1 MKVGAGCLEE
11 YLEVNCTHSWTR
23 ENPCGHVTV
32 YRPWILEDI
41 RSVTLSGSFRINKAS
56 SIADPLQLLLSSL
69 LQDMTLHNGIS
80 PAAPSS
86 LPQATS
92 SSHPLPPDRTT
103 PSRPKPNSGSPL
115 DLSLNP
121 ILPPGALSK
130 KVQIPRLSPATTELL
145 ARVTG
150 SIQGGSDSTYP
161 GHGLRDSWN
170 TEKSGKMKVSSAFL
184 DLPTPPF
191 ASSNTPT
198 ASGTPKQ
205 NATPPEKENSESVGL
220 AHVAPKPVETSTSLP
235 QIQHQPSAVA
245 QTAPSE
251 AAVPKPQ
258 NGPNAPT
265 VLHDDH
271 SKPADFASIALKTPE
286 TPSNSVPQPQ
296 PRLHSA
302 APEAQSAPSASSTA
316 EQPQIAPSMPP
327 EKNHSQ
333 PAELARIAP
342 KTAETPSTSTAQ
354 AQPQLQLTTPIA
366 PTATKLTLT
375 YKRQKAPPVPRQRKS
390 TANGKRG
397 RKRKRGNESENEGVK
412 AGDSSSDESD
422 ITPTATQT
430 KSGRQVSRPSLYA
443 PSQLSPGMGKGNTN
457 PPTASTNTPAPAAL
471 TRKHRRVYRK
481 GKETYVNC
489 TQCQRGHSPLTNT
502 IVFCDNCN
510 KAWHQLC
517 HNPPI
522 DNEVVTV
529 KEKEWLCRECKPTPK
544 QAGHPTVL
552 RSNHTLQARPL
563 GPPIHPPLPMP
574 QIEVGGEGCSKDERR
589 GYLSSLS
596 HATLVELLI
605 SLSDRNPSV
614 PMFPANLKS
623 LPSSKFSYQSNMS
636 PVPPHSAS
644 ADTPTFRSIDQPA
657 AFNSVPNA
665 RPPAPMGRGDESS
678 DESEYE
684 EVEDHRLYPLAGN
697 GFRLPLHDDDLDILQ
712 EDPACPTFSYSL
724 HGPAKTRAEANEVAP
739 VWGAA

>member
-1 MKVGAGCLEE
+1 
-11 YLEVNCTHSWTR
+11 
-23 ENPCGHVTV
+23 
-32 YRPWILEDI
+32 
-41 RSVTLSGSFRINKAS
+41 
-56 SIADPLQLLLSSL
+56 
-69 LQDMTLHNGIS
+69 MTLHNGID

-92 SSHPLPPDRTT
+92 SSHPLPPDPTT
-103 PSRPKPNSGSPL
+103 PSQPKPNSGSPL
-115 DLSLNP
+115 GLSLDHS
-121 ILPPGALSK
+121 LPQGALSK

-145 ARVTG
+145 AQVTG
-150 SIQGGSDSTYP
+150 SIQGEDNSTYP
-161 GHGLRDSWN
+161 GQDLGGSSN
-170 TEKSGKMKVSSAFL
+170 TENSGKMKVSSVFL

-205 NATPPEKENSESVGL
+205 NAEPAQKENSESAGPV
-220 AHVAPKPVETSTSLP
+220 HVAPKPVEMSTSLP
-235 QIQHQPSAVA
+235 QIQHQPLAVA
-245 QTAPSE
+245 RTAPSE
-251 AAVPKPQ
+251 AAVPTPQ

-271 SKPADFASIALKTPE
+271 SKPADLTSIALKTPE

-302 APEAQSAPSASSTA
+302 APEAQVAPSTSSTA
-316 EQPQIAPSMPP
+316 EQPQIASSMPP
-327 EKNHSQ
+327 EETHSQ

-342 KTAETPSTSTAQ
+342 NSAEAPSTSTAQ
-354 AQPQLQLTTPIA
+354 AQPQLQFTPPIA
-366 PTATKLTLT
+366 PTASTLTLT
-375 YKRQKAPPVPRQRKS
+375 YKRQKAPPVPRQRKF

-397 RKRKRGNESENEGVK
+397 RKRKRGNESENEGVVK

-457 PPTASTNTPAPAAL
+457 QPTASTNMAAPAAL
-471 TRKHRRVYRK
+471 SRKRRRVYRK

-522 DNEVVTV
+522 DSEVVTV
-529 KEKEWLCRECKPTPK
+529 KEKEWRCRECKPIPN

-552 RSNHTLQARPL
+552 RSNHALQSRPL

-574 QIEVGGEGCSKDERR
+574 QIEVGGEGYSRDERR

-596 HATLVELLI
+596 HATLVELLV

-623 LPSSKFSYQSNMS
+623 LPSSKFSYQSNTS

-644 ADTPTFRSIDQPA
+644 ADTLISGSTEQPA
-657 AFNSVPNA
+657 AFNSVPDT
-665 RPPAPMGRGDESS
+665 RPSAPAGRRDEPS

-684 EVEDHRLYPLAGN
+684 DVEDHRLYPLAGN
-697 GFRLPLHDDDLDILQ
+697 GFSLPLNDNDLDILQ